1 MITLCKPNFA
11 FVRKKSKKQEKEPD
25 TNFVILGKKYDYA
38 IHENVFAKT
47 NQGPS
52 ISHKWENSKM
62 FKIISK
68 YFSFLKHMSP
78 VS

>member
-1 MITLCKPNFA
+1 MITLYKPNFT
-11 FVRKKSKKQEKEPD
+11 FVCKKSKKQEKEPD

-52 ISHKWENSKM
+52 ISHIWENSKM